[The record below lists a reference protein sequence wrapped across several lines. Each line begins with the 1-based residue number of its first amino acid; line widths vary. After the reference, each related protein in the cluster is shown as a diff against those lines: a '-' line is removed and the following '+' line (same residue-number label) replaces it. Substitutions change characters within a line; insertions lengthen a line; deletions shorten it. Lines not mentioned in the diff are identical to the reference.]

1 MSDDDQPTPTPRYC
15 RVLEAAAELA
25 RDMGHS
31 YVGVEHLFLTIL
43 RDQMAVPTQALARLI
58 DLDQV
63 ETGLREVMA
72 SPSYA
77 GQPPANAVWLPLSEV
92 HETLAALPGFVPPG
106 TRYGFN
112 VAGDRAWIVVDGPT
126 DAAEAVASARATI
139 EREHRGAADPQEPG
153 IAF

>member
-15 RVLEAAAELA
+15 RVLDAAAKLA
-25 RDMGHS
+25 RQMGHPH
-31 YVGVEHLFLTIL
+31 VGVEHLFLAII
-43 RDQMAVPTQALARLI
+43 RDRATVPTQALARLI

-77 GQPPANAVWLPLSEV
+77 GQPPTDAVWLPLSEL

-112 VAGDRAWIVVDGPT
+112 IAGDRAWIVVDRPA
-126 DAAEAVASARATI
+126 DAAEAVASARAMI
-139 EREHRGAADPQEPG
+139 DREHRGAADPQEPG